1 MRYRWSIKVGDAMY
15 AGTDANVFLSLAGL
29 DANMREVQISDP
41 DAINDWE
48 KGDTYHGVVETDD
61 LGELQSGTLRHD
73 NSGPGAGW
81 QVDWVK
87 VQNEEDGRE
96 WTATLG
102 KWDESGRFP
111 MLKFARTDDGQYEQ
125 IQKQKA
131 AAAAVRAAKDAK
143 DAKAR
148 REAED
153 QQKELDDEA
162 AFQKELDA
170 QNKQLERELRKAKL
184 EAELAKKKAEIDKLK
199 NGGQA
204 PMPAPQIGSG
214 GTGALRTYELYGI
227 LNGMNVPLA
236 QVVICDTNTGRCSVV
251 PGGRVIV
258 GEQPGEGFGLAG
270 TPGRWQ
276 MYYGARSPAEF
287 GLDPDKGVLGSDGS
301 RGWVLTGQFLSQVF
315 GSGWRAAVYY

>member
-29 DANMREVQISDP
+29 EASMREVQISDP

-48 KGDTYHGVVETDD
+48 RNDTYHGVLETDD

-81 QVDWVK
+81 LVDWVK
-87 VQNEEDGRE
+87 IQNEEDGRE

-111 MLKFARTDDGQYEQ
+111 MLRFARTDDGQYEQ
-125 IQKQKA
+125 VQKQKQ
-131 AAAAVRAAKDAK
+131 
-143 DAKAR
+143 
-148 REAED
+148 REAQVKADREAKEKKAKQD
-153 QQKELDDEA
+153 ADAQQQELDEDA

-199 NGGQA
+199 NGGVTTA
-204 PMPAPQIGSG
+204 PPVTGGS
-214 GTGALRTYELYGI
+214 TGAFRTYELFGV
-227 LNGMNVPLA
+227 LNGASVPLA
-236 QVVICDTNTGRCSVV
+236 QVVMLDSNTGRCSVV
-251 PGGRVIV
+251 PGGRVMV
-258 GEQPGEGFGLAG
+258 GEQANEGFGLAG
-270 TPGRWQ
+270 FPGRWQ

-287 GLDPDKGVLGSDGS
+287 GLDPDKAVMGSDGS
-301 RGWVLTGQFLSQVF
+301 RGWALNAQFLSQVF
-315 GSGWRAAVYY
+315 GGGWRAAIYS